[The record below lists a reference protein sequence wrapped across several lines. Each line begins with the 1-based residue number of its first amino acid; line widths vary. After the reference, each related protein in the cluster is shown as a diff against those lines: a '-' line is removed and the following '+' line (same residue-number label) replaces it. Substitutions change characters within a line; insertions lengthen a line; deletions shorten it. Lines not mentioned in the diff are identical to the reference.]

1 MPTRIFIPT
10 REPPLLW
17 DRLRVHPFS
26 NPTAFLFIVSGL
38 LLIVGGLYPDFAAS
52 PAMAMTPWVLELF
65 TGGLLLSGGILV
77 LTGLHWSGET
87 VSRGWHIE
95 RMGWAFVAG
104 GLVSYSIPV
113 FNIYPNSVFSWLW
126 PLCFTVGAVMRILAL
141 RAIEQSTRKM
151 VKEVED
157 RAD

>member
-1 MPTRIFIPT
+1 MPTHVFVPT

-17 DRLRVHPFS
+17 DRLRVHPLS

-38 LLIVGGLYPDFAAS
+38 LLIVGGVYPDFAAS
-52 PAMAMTPWVLELF
+52 PAMARISWVLELF
-65 TGGLLLSGGILV
+65 TGVLMLAGGTLA

-95 RMGWAFVAG
+95 RIGWTFIAG
-104 GLVSYSIPV
+104 GLVSYFISV
-113 FNIYPNSVFSWLW
+113 FSIYPNSVFSWLW
-126 PLCFTVGAVMRILAL
+126 PLFLAAGSVMKVIAL
-141 RAIEQSTRKM
+141 RAIEQSTRKL